1 MRPILKGLT
10 AGVAVLGVA
19 MAAPTA
25 AQAFVPLVAGAIAG
39 GAILGGSALG
49 AATTYPYHYGYG
61 YRAYG
66 PAYAYGPE
74 VIGGC
79 YYTHAWRHGMWRRV
93 RVCD

>member
-19 MAAPTA
+19 MAVPTA
-25 AQAFVPLVAGAIAG
+25 AQAFAPLVAGAIAG

-49 AATTYPYHYGYG
+49 ATTAYPYHYGYG
-61 YRAYG
+61 YRDYG

-79 YYTHAWRHGMWRRV
+79 YYTHGWRHGVWRRV